1 MSERILK
8 ALMQLFAIIAK
19 VDDADE
25 NSEPNDGSDNIKST
39 KGHAVIRTFLRSE
52 INPEQIEE
60 YLAIFD
66 TNLKNLRGSNSK
78 KTGDNKRNAVNSVK
92 VLRICSEINE
102 ELTQRQKFIVLVR
115 TLELI
120 LEDNNASESELEFV
134 RTVAE
139 TFNIKPKEHR
149 LIHHLLLDQID
160 IENPL
165 DDVLILTGKN
175 ADDSQKIHVHSLNH
189 PIIVI
194 HISSLNLLFFKYLGD
209 DGLFLNGQ
217 ILRPKKVYLFNQ
229 GASIKTNRSQPIYQ
243 SDLLNRFVL
252 DTTAEQF
259 TFEVNNLTYSFN
271 QNKIGLHPF
280 SFSTESGKLFGIM
293 GGSGTG
299 KSTLISLLNGSLAPT
314 NGSVKIN
321 GYDIHTSKKDVE
333 GLIGHVSQ
341 DDLLI
346 EELSVFQNLYYS
358 AKLSFREL
366 SDREITKKVIR
377 ILHALGLYDT
387 RDLKVG
393 NPLEKTISGGQRKR
407 LNIGLELIREP
418 SVLFVDEPTSGL
430 SSRDS
435 MNIMNLLKE
444 LSFRG
449 KLIFVVIHQPSSE
462 IFKLFNRLLLLD
474 QGGYPIFDGNP
485 VDSLVY
491 FKRELHFV
499 NAEERECSLCGNVN
513 PEQLFDIIEAKVV
526 DEFGNST
533 KDRKTNPKVWY
544 EHFLKNN
551 EETRVELQSKKLTTA
566 ASRPKLLEQFKIF
579 FIRDFL
585 SKISNKQY
593 VLITTLEA
601 PLLAL
606 LLAFFMKYFATT
618 DGVQSYT
625 FYKNENIPYFIFVS
639 VLVAIFFG
647 MTVAAE
653 EINKDKKILKR
664 EEFLNLSRGSYLFSK
679 VSILVLI
686 SLVQTGLFVL
696 VGNSVLGI
704 QGLWL
709 EYWLVLFSTSVCA
722 NLLGLNI
729 SSAFNLAKV
738 IYILVPI
745 LIIPQLLFSGALVKF
760 DKLHPWLEHP
770 TEVPWIGNVMV
781 SRWSYEALMVEQATE
796 NEFNKKTYPLRQP
809 RSEAIWQKDYWLPE
823 MEQLLDKPEYH
834 DVVKNEIEKKEAQ
847 FSNLNCSDCFVNDT
861 PQKPQIMAFLKVL
874 KQQYINDF
882 NAANDSLEALKLSIG
897 IDKFA
902 ELKDNY
908 SNENMNNIVTNHY
921 NLDKIMIDPS
931 KRVLLQTS
939 DPIYFDAKNTR
950 LLDTP
955 LYSKYK
961 YFFGHKISTFQLN
974 LIILWLF
981 TALAFI
987 ALYYDWLKKI
997 LDSAKNFRRYRS

>member
-25 NSEPNDGSDNIKST
+25 NSDNYTDVNST

-60 YLAIFD
+60 YLEIFD
-66 TNLKNLRGSNSK
+66 TNLKNLRGSKSK

-120 LEDNNASESELEFV
+120 LEDNNASDSELEFV

-139 TFNIKPKEHR
+139 TFNIKPKDHR

-165 DDVLILTGKN
+165 DDVLILTGKS
-175 ADDSQKIHVHSLNH
+175 ADDVQKIHVHSLSD

-194 HISSLNLLFFKYLGD
+194 HISSLNLLFFKYLGE

-243 SDLLNRFVL
+243 SDLLNRFVI
-252 DTTAEQF
+252 DTTAEHF
-259 TFEVNNLTYSFN
+259 SFEVENLSYSFN

-314 NGSVKIN
+314 QGSVKIN
-321 GYDIHTSKKDVE
+321 GYDIHTSKRDVE

-358 AKLSFREL
+358 AKLSFRDL
-366 SDREITKKVIR
+366 TDREITKKVIR
-377 ILHALGLYDT
+377 ILHALGLYDS

-485 VDSLVY
+485 IDSLVY
-491 FKRELHFV
+491 FKRQLHFV

-533 KDRKTNPKVWY
+533 KERKTNPSLWY
-544 EHFLKNN
+544 ERFKKNIQ
-551 EETRVELQSKKLTTA
+551 EIRIELQNKKLTTA
-566 ASRPKLLEQFKIF
+566 ASRPKLLQQFKIF

-593 VLITTLEA
+593 LLITMLEA

-606 LLAFFMKYFATT
+606 LLAFFMKYYATS

-625 FYKNENIPYFIFVS
+625 FFKNENIPYFIFVS

-679 VSILVLI
+679 VSILVII
-686 SLVQTGLFVL
+686 SIIQTGLFVL

-704 QGLWL
+704 QGLWF
-709 EYWLVLFSTSVCA
+709 EYWIVLFSTSVCA

-745 LIIPQLLFSGALVKF
+745 VIIPQLLFSGALVKF
-760 DKLHPWLEHP
+760 DKLHPLLEHP
-770 TEVPWIGNVMV
+770 TEVPWIGNIMV

-796 NEFNKKTYPLRQP
+796 NNFNKKTYPLRQP
-809 RSEAIWQKDYWLPE
+809 RSEAIWQKDYWIPE
-823 MEQLLDKPEYH
+823 MENLIDNPTMK
-834 DVVKNEIEKKEAQ
+834 DVLKNEIEKKEAQ
-847 FSNLNCSDCFVNDT
+847 FSNLSCEGCFKGDE
-861 PQKPQIMAFLKVL
+861 PQRNQVMTFLKVL

-882 NAANDSLEALKLSIG
+882 NSSNDSLEVLKRNLG
-897 IDKFA
+897 EDNFTL
-902 ELKDNY
+902 LKETY
-908 SNENMNNIVTNHY
+908 SNENMNYIVTNHY
-921 NLDKIMIDPS
+921 NLDKIVLDR
-931 KRVLLQTS
+931 KNRVLLQTI
-939 DPIYFDAKNTR
+939 DPIYLNPKSTR
-950 LLDTP
+950 FLDTP
-955 LYSKYK
+955 MYSKYK
-961 YFFGHKISTFQLN
+961 YIFGIKISTFKLN
-974 LIILWLF
+974 LIVLWLF
-981 TALAFI
+981 TALAFV
-987 ALYYDWLKKI
+987 ALYFDWLKKT
-997 LDSAKNFRRYRS
+997 LEFAKNFKRRS

>member
-19 VDDADE
+19 VDDTDE
-25 NSEPNDGSDNIKST
+25 NSDLNVDVQST
-39 KGHAVIRTFLRSE
+39 KGHNVIRTFLRSE

-66 TNLKNLRGSNSK
+66 TNLKNLRGSKSK

-120 LEDNNASESELEFV
+120 LEENNASDSELEFV

-139 TFNIKPKEHR
+139 TFNIKPTEHR

-165 DDVLILTGKN
+165 DDVLILTGKSAN
-175 ADDSQKIHVHSLNH
+175 DSQKIHVHSLSH
-189 PIIVI
+189 PIVVI

-243 SDLLNRFVL
+243 SDLLNRFVI
-252 DTTAEQF
+252 DTAAEHF
-259 TFEVNNLTYSFN
+259 TFEVENLTYSFN
-271 QNKIGLHPF
+271 QNKIGLHPL

-299 KSTLISLLNGSLAPT
+299 KSTLISLLNGSLTPT
-314 NGSVKIN
+314 DGSVKIN
-321 GYDIHTSKKDVE
+321 GFNIHTSKKDVE

-346 EELSVFQNLYYS
+346 EELTVFQNLYYS
-358 AKLSFREL
+358 AKLSFRVL

-377 ILHALGLYDT
+377 ILHALGLYDS
-387 RDLKVG
+387 RDLRVG
-393 NPLEKTISGGQRKR
+393 NPLDKTISGGQRKR

-485 VDSLVY
+485 IDSLVY

-533 KDRKTNPKVWY
+533 KDRKTNPNLWY
-544 EHFLKNN
+544 EKFKKNIS
-551 EETRVELQSKKLTTA
+551 EIRIELQNKKLTTA
-566 ASRPKLLEQFKIF
+566 ASRPKLLQQFKIF

-593 VLITTLEA
+593 LMITMLEA

-606 LLAFFMKYFATT
+606 LLAFFMKYYATS
-618 DGVQSYT
+618 DGIQSYT
-625 FYKNENIPYFIFVS
+625 FFKNENIPYFIFVS

-679 VSILVLI
+679 VSILVII
-686 SLVQTGLFVL
+686 SLIQTGLFVL

-704 QGLWL
+704 KGLWI
-709 EYWLVLFSTSVCA
+709 EYWVVLFSTSVCA

-745 LIIPQLLFSGALVKF
+745 VIIPQLLFSGALVKF
-760 DKLHPWLEHP
+760 DKLHPLLEHP
-770 TEVPWIGNVMV
+770 TEVPWIGNIMV
-781 SRWSYEALMVEQATE
+781 SRWSYEALMVEQASE

-809 RSEAIWQKDYWLPE
+809 RSEAIWQKDYWIPE
-823 MEQLLDKPEYH
+823 MEEIIDNPELR
-834 DVVKNEIEKKEAQ
+834 DVLKNEIEKKEIQ
-847 FSNLNCSDCFVNDT
+847 FSNLNCDDCFKGGI
-861 PQKPQIMAFLKVL
+861 PQEVQIKSFLRVL

-882 NAANDSLEALKLSIG
+882 NAANDSLEALKYKLG
-897 IDKFA
+897 EDNFA
-902 ELKDNY
+902 SFKGTY

-921 NLDKIMIDPS
+921 NLDKIVLDRTN
-931 KRVLLQTS
+931 RVLLQTS
-939 DPIYFDAKNTR
+939 DPIYFDSKSTR
-950 LLDTP
+950 FLDTP

-961 YFFGHKISTFQLN
+961 HIFGYKLSTFTLN
-974 LIILWLF
+974 LLVLWLF
-981 TALAFI
+981 TALAFV
-987 ALYYDWLKKI
+987 ALYFDWLKKS
-997 LDSAKNFRRYRS
+997 LDFVKNLRRKP